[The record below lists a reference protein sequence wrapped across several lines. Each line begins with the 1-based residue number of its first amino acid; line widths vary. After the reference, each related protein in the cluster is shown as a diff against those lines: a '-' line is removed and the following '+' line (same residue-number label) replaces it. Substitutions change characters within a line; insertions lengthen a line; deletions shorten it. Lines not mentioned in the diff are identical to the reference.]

1 MKQWIRFLASAA
13 VAGTILCGAVSAEHT
28 GIKNTDDS
36 EKAQVLQ
43 LLEVMNGEENGNLNL
58 DAPVTRAEFVKMA
71 VCASVNKDS
80 AGQSAVSLFPDVTDS
95 HWAVGY
101 VSTAI
106 KAGLVSGYLDGTFRP
121 ENTVKL

>member
-13 VAGTILCGAVSAEHT
+13 VAGIVLCGAVSAEHT

-43 LLEVMNGEENGNLNL
+43 LLEVMNGDENGNLNL

-95 HWAVGY
+95 HWAVG
-101 VSTAI
+101 
-106 KAGLVSGYLDGTFRP
+106 
-121 ENTVKL
+121 